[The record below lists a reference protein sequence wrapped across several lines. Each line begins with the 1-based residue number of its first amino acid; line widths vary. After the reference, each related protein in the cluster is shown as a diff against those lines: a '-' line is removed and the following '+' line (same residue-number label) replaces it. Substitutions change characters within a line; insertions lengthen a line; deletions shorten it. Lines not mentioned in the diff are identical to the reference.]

1 MQRGVPVYFAVH
13 APGRGPAWEKEN
25 MGCLGGGE
33 KREKKKGKKEGTFD
47 NRIHRFKS
55 VFPRICCYPR
65 WKLIFFPPRYFIP
78 DIPRFFSRSSD
89 ITNKLESYYFR
100 RVILANVLQ
109 FRFQKERYFLRIFNF
124 SSTWSSRTTDTTGDP
139 YLVVNTFEHRC
150 REKESKRM
158 NQYRED
164 GLLFGKSIR
173 RGVTTVLLVPSTL
186 RPPINIP

>member
-124 SSTWSSRTTDTTGDP
+124 SSTWSSRTTDTTVI
-139 YLVVNTFEHRC
+139 LILWLTLSSIVAR
-150 REKESKRM
+150 KR
-158 NQYRED
+158 NRK
-164 GLLFGKSIR
+164 GW
-173 RGVTTVLLVPSTL
+173 
-186 RPPINIP
+186 INIAKMVYYLARALEEAWQRYCSFHPLYALP